1 MSTTVK
7 ILIGLAAAWLAAWI
21 NHGPAGNGA
30 RIVDALQAQ
39 AEAVVTRV
47 DLPGVTVQVQRD
59 PFARVAILSGPADE
73 FQRNGMGGLKGL
85 TQLVAEIEGIKTVRW
100 ADQPQSG
107 VTVPLLAESLI
118 AATIAFLI
126 GLGLGW
132 LLWGRPP
139 RERYA

>member
-39 AEAVVTRV
+39 ADAVVTRV

-59 PFARVAILSGPADE
+59 PPARVSLRKSRPHTRAPS
-73 FQRNGMGGLKGL
+73 RKG
-85 TQLVAEIEGIKTVRW
+85 
-100 ADQPQSG
+100 
-107 VTVPLLAESLI
+107 
-118 AATIAFLI
+118 AA
-126 GLGLGW
+126 
-132 LLWGRPP
+132 RDVV
-139 RERYA
+139 RERFASDSYLTWWLPLHSSSTARW

>member
-1 MSTTVK
+1 MAVK
-7 ILIGLAAAWLAAWI
+7 ILIGLAATWLAAWI

-39 AEAVVTRV
+39 ANAVVARA
-47 DLPGVTVQVQRD
+47 DIPGVTVQVQRD
-59 PFARVAILSGPADE
+59 PFARVATLSGPADE

-85 TQLVAEIEGIKTVRW
+85 TQLVAEIQGIKTVRW
-100 ADQPQSG
+100 ADRPATG
-107 VTVPLLAESLI
+107 VTVPLLAESLL
-118 AATIAFLI
+118 AATVAFLV
-126 GLGLGW
+126 GLALGW